1 MKKLLL
7 LLFAGLFL
15 AGCAARE
22 EPEGDP
28 VEFTV
33 MTQEDAPEE
42 LKRQMEE
49 KCREGFRLT
58 YEDEGWLYAAV
69 GYGARSGGGY
79 SVQVCACRETENA
92 ISVSYTHLDVYK
104 RQYKNKYQAGSTIE
118 TCPAKLSD
126 SLTAQMQ
133 AYAEQVYVC
142 LLYTS
147 RCV

>member
-58 YEDEGWLYAAV
+58 YEDEGWLYVAV
-69 GYGARSGGGY
+69 GYGVRSGGGY

-92 ISVSYTHLDVYK
+92 IYVHTTLL
-104 RQYKNKYQAGSTIE
+104 G
-118 TCPAKLSD
+118 PD
-126 SLTAQMQ
+126 SGDARGGGDTYPCIVLKMEAREKHVVFQ
-133 AYAEQVYVC
+133 
-142 LLYTS
+142 
-147 RCV
+147 

>member
-7 LLFAGLFL
+7 LLFAGLLL

-69 GYGARSGGGY
+69 GYGALPGGGY

-92 ISVSYTHLDVYK
+92 IYVHTTLLAGQRGCPGRRRYVPVYRAENGSAGQKCSLSVRGRAVWK
-104 RQYKNKYQAGSTIE
+104 F
-118 TCPAKLSD
+118 
-126 SLTAQMQ
+126 
-133 AYAEQVYVC
+133 
-142 LLYTS
+142 
-147 RCV
+147 